1 MATRMFQASASS
13 GVSTSNLTATGNDIA
28 REATQLKTAA
38 RPAPPVLCLTDIAKS
53 FGGAKALNGVSL
65 EVLAGEVHGLLG
77 KNGSGKSTLV
87 KVLAGFHAPDPG
99 GRMEFNG
106 EDVALPLRPGDFRRL
121 GMSFVHQ
128 NLGLVPT
135 LTVLENLRLSGLTSI
150 SRSFINWPQERQQA
164 REALARFDLRLDPD
178 ERIDRLSAVDRALLA
193 IVRAFEDIRVAR
205 ERTGKPGL
213 VLLDEPTPFLPR
225 EGVEK
230 LFGLVRS
237 IAAHGSSVVFISH
250 DIDEVMAITDRVTVL
265 RDGSVAGS
273 LVTAQATH
281 DDVVEMIVGRKLAR
295 SIGARTSDT
304 VTREPRVRLQNVSNA
319 QLRSCSITVG
329 KGEILGLTGLIGSG
343 YEELP
348 YLVFGARP
356 PKTGTLA
363 FDDGN
368 PVALSSL
375 TPRKAI
381 DMGLALL
388 PGDRQGASGVDTL
401 PIVDNMFLPD
411 IERFFSRGFL
421 NNSRMKREARILG
434 EAFEVRPNDPLLKL
448 SSLSGGNA
456 QKVLIARWMNR
467 KPTLLLLDE
476 PTQGVDVGTRQHIF
490 LALRAAAAQGMS
502 VICAS
507 SDAEQLADICD
518 RVLVFARGA
527 ICEEI
532 EGAQVSKESI
542 AEACYASLER
552 SAANAETRTWAGTS
566 S

>member
-1 MATRMFQASASS
+1 MAEKADDMPSA
-13 GVSTSNLTATGNDIA
+13 AHH
-28 REATQLKTAA
+28 
-38 RPAPPVLCLTDIAKS
+38 APPVLRLSDIAKS
-53 FGGAKALNGVSL
+53 FGGARALKGISF
-65 EVLAGEVHGLLG
+65 EVLPGEVHGLLG

-87 KVLAGFHAPDPG
+87 KILAGFHACDPG

-106 EDVALPLRPGDFRRL
+106 EGVVLPLRPGDFRRL

-128 NLGLVPT
+128 NLGLVPS
-135 LTVLENLRLSGLTSI
+135 LTVLENLRLSSLTSLAH
-150 SRSFINWPQERQQA
+150 SFINWPQERRQT

-193 IVRAFEDIRVAR
+193 IVRAFEDVRVAS

-250 DIDEVMAITDRVTVL
+250 DIDEVMTITDRATIL

-273 LVTAQATH
+273 LVTTDATH

-295 SIGARTSDT
+295 SAPLRNAGSVARQ
-304 VTREPRVRLQNVSNA
+304 PRIRIENVSNDN
-319 QLRSCSITVG
+319 LRDCSITVG

-356 PKTGTLA
+356 PRSGTIA
-363 FDDGN
+363 FDGGE
-368 PVALSSL
+368 PVAVSSL

-388 PGDRQGASGVDTL
+388 PGDRQGASGVDSL

-411 IERFFSRGFL
+411 IDRFFWGGVL
-421 NNSRMKREARILG
+421 HNGRMKAEAKVLG
-434 EAFEVRPNDPLLKL
+434 ELFEVSPNDPLLKL
-448 SSLSGGNA
+448 SALSGGNA

-467 KPTLLLLDE
+467 QPTLLLLDE
-476 PTQGVDVGTRQHIF
+476 PTQGVDVGTRQSIYV
-490 LALRAAAAQGMS
+490 ALRSAAAKGMS

-518 RVLVFARGA
+518 RVIVFARGA

-532 EGAQVSKESI
+532 EGENISKESI

-552 SAANAETRTWAGTS
+552 SAALAHGRAHTGIQS
-566 S
+566 